1 MSITLDLL
9 LTMLRC
15 HLAALQSSAWSQDGS
30 LSHGPALFLDEA
42 DTQAAIAELRRLKGE
57 LRGGRVYMH

>member
-15 HLAALQSSAWSQDGS
+15 HLAALQSSAWSEDGS
-30 LSHGPALFLDEA
+30 LSNGPALFLDEA
-42 DTQAAIAELRRLKGE
+42 DTQAAIAELHRLQNE
-57 LRGGRVYMH
+57 LRGRRIYKC